1 MYHFSRW
8 KYWLVIIVVV
18 TGTVLALPNVFGEGP
33 ALQLSRNDRAAMD
46 QAAQQRVLGVLEAQK
61 ITPEV
66 SYLQKD
72 RLVLRFADPQQQ
84 AAARDAVIKG
94 TSGDY
99 LVALSS
105 VTRMPEWMRHV
116 PFLKP
121 MSLGL
126 DLRGGVHFVYEVDIQ
141 GALTQ
146 TVERMERDVRTTLRD
161 KRIPYGAVT
170 SGKDNSGKD
179 NSRNDYVRVVL
190 RNASDLQAALDAL
203 KAPDGSLVLTSGE
216 GADGTYVEMHMT
228 PAEIKRR
235 QDVAIEQNIT
245 TLRNRVDALGIAEP
259 IVTRQASNR
268 IVVQLPG
275 VQDPNEAIRVLG
287 ATATLEFRLVDE
299 SNNPYEAE
307 SSKRIPIGSKL
318 YKERNGRPILA
329 KRDVIA
335 TGEQLTDATSS
346 FQEGQPQV
354 NVKLDARGG
363 QSMLNATKDNVGK
376 RMAVVYI
383 SKKQLAEGEQCKGV
397 RSGAICT
404 EEEVISAA
412 TIQSVLSSSF
422 RITGLQANE
431 ARELALL
438 LRSGALAAPQTI
450 VEQRSVGP
458 SLGADNI
465 KRGWHAMAVG
475 LVLTFIFM
483 AIYYRAFGWIANLVL
498 AANLVLT
505 VGLLSLFQASLS
517 LPGIAAV
524 VFHLG
529 IAVDANIL
537 IYERIREEL
546 RSGNSPLAAIN
557 AGFDKAFATIAD
569 SNVTTLIA
577 GVVLFAFGT
586 GTIRSFAIVMTL
598 GIATSLF
605 TSVVGSRALVHWIW
619 GRRTRLAHLSI

>member
-1 MYHFSRW
+1 
-8 KYWLVIIVVV
+8 
-18 TGTVLALPNVFGEGP
+18 
-33 ALQLSRNDRAAMD
+33 
-46 QAAQQRVLGVLEAQK
+46 
-61 ITPEV
+61 
-66 SYLQKD
+66 
-72 RLVLRFADPQQQ
+72 
-84 AAARDAVIKG
+84 
-94 TSGDY
+94 
-99 LVALSS
+99 
-105 VTRMPEWMRHV
+105 
-116 PFLKP
+116 
-121 MSLGL
+121 
-126 DLRGGVHFVYEVDIQ
+126 
-141 GALTQ
+141 
-146 TVERMERDVRTTLRD
+146 
-161 KRIPYGAVT
+161 
-170 SGKDNSGKD
+170 
-179 NSRNDYVRVVL
+179 
-190 RNASDLQAALDAL
+190 
-203 KAPDGSLVLTSGE
+203 
-216 GADGTYVEMHMT
+216 
-228 PAEIKRR
+228 
-235 QDVAIEQNIT
+235 
-245 TLRNRVDALGIAEP
+245 
-259 IVTRQASNR
+259 
-268 IVVQLPG
+268 

-287 ATATLEFRLVDE
+287 ATATLEFRLIDE
-299 SNNPYEAE
+299 NNNPYEAE
-307 SSKRIPIGSKL
+307 SNKRIPIGSKL
-318 YKERNGRPILA
+318 YKERNGRPILL
-329 KRDVIA
+329 KREVIA

-397 RSGAICT
+397 RSGLICT

-422 RITGLQANE
+422 RITGLQATE

-458 SLGADNI
+458 TLGADNI
-465 KRGWHAMAVG
+465 RRGWHALAVG
-475 LVLTFIFM
+475 LLLTFAFM
-483 AIYYRAFGWIANLVL
+483 AIYYRAFGWIANAVL

-505 VGLLSLFQASLS
+505 VGLLSLLQASLS

-546 RSGNSPLAAIN
+546 RAGNSPLSAIN
-557 AGFDKAFATIAD
+557 AGFEKAFATIAD

-619 GRRTRLAHLSI
+619 GRRTRLAHLPI